1 MLAKHY
7 HKDIKVRRLGL
18 DQWPRQEFSYLP
30 DAGFGSGVSAVPSGG
45 PCAFSS
51 GQSLW
56 CNLLDLSFGIVY
68 CVIFEFFYFLA
79 LLVLSPV
86 TLPGTYA

>member
-30 DAGFGSGVSAVPSGG
+30 DAG
-45 PCAFSS
+45 
-51 GQSLW
+51 LW
-56 CNLLDLSFGIVY
+56 VCKASRRIVY
-68 CVIFEFFYFLA
+68 P
-79 LLVLSPV
+79 LSSSSRIKF
-86 TLPGTYA
+86 